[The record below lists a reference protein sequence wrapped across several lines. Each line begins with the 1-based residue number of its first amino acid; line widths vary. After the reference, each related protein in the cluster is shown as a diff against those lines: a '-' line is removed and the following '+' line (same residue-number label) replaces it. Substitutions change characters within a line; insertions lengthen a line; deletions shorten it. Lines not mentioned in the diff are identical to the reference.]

1 MGKNAYIPHNIPVNC
16 AVYTGT
22 HDNNTTRGWFSR
34 ELDEEGRGRVRA
46 YAGREVRE
54 DQAADVLIRMALGSV
69 GRMCVIPM
77 QDYLNL
83 GEEGR
88 MNIPGVPGGNWSWR
102 LRPEEASDGLAVR
115 MRQLAGIY
123 GRLSE

>member
-1 MGKNAYIPHNIPVNC
+1 MGGNAYIPHNVSRNC

-22 HDNNTTRGWFSR
+22 HDNNTTRGWFAG
-34 ELDEEGRGRVRA
+34 ELDEVGRNRVRS
-46 YAGREVRE
+46 YAGRDVRE

-69 GRMCVIPM
+69 ARMCVIPM

-88 MNIPGVPGGNWSWR
+88 MNIPGVAGGNWGWR
-102 LRPEEASDGLAVR
+102 LRPEEITDGLAAR
-115 MRQLAGIY
+115 MRELAGIY
-123 GRLSE
+123 GRFSE